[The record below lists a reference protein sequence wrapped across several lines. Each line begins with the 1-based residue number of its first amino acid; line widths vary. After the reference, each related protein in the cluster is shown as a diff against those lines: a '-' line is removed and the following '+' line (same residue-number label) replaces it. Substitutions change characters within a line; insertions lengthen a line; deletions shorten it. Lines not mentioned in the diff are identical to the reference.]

1 MFISMTSSR
10 CVYVKP
16 EVRVVRRKKRTIDG
30 SAVVETCLNVV
41 LQRVMRGVDCGFG
54 DFGAAAGTRST
65 GRQ

>member
-1 MFISMTSSR
+1 M
-10 CVYVKP
+10 
-16 EVRVVRRKKRTIDG
+16 RVVRRKKRTIDG